1 MKLFERFEKWILLA
15 TIVLAICLRLPFVS
29 EIPSGFHA
37 DEAAYGY
44 NAYSILKTGMDEY
57 GKKFPII
64 LQSFGD
70 GKAAIYSYL
79 TIPFIAMFGLTEIAV
94 RMPSVVFGVLF
105 VLLTYLLVSRLSSN
119 KHLSII
125 AMMLAAVSPLGV
137 ELSRVQSDPLLCIVF
152 FYGAF
157 YFWLLWSE
165 KRKGIYIIFM
175 STLLI
180 ASFLTNTIT
189 RLFALPFFVLI
200 AFVYWKTYS
209 AKVKQMLIGI
219 VICVV
224 FGIGLLSLGFAGAR
238 FSQINIFSGQDVQ
251 LVLDEE
257 IREDG
262 VAGKSSIEARIV
274 HNKPI
279 AYARYMLTNFASY
292 LSSDFLFFQSEQP
305 RREQIPHMGV
315 LLLIECPFLLIG
327 IYQAF
332 KKKLRYGV
340 LSVLWFLLVPT
351 TLSIISGET
360 PNIHRFF
367 LAMLPVHI
375 LVGLGILSV
384 VKEVTKI
391 KRNIVIVVIAGAFLL
406 NVGYFFHQLFVHQPT
421 HFPYYRGYAYK
432 ELVQKLPLYYDN
444 YDHVV
449 VTKGNESPYI
459 YILFF
464 GKYDPRA
471 YQLSG
476 SHRDLDYQGFGKYV
490 FVPYDCPSFNGTTE
504 VNIVADKE
512 HTLLVRRG
520 NCDFGDNDKL
530 LDRVLWR
537 DGSEAFQFV
546 EYQDAPIKPKYE
558 R

>member
-1 MKLFERFEKWILLA
+1 
-15 TIVLAICLRLPFVS
+15 VS
-29 EIPSGFHA
+29 DIPSGFHA

-44 NAYSILKTGMDEY
+44 NAYSVLKTGRDEY
-57 GKKFPII
+57 GRFMPLIFE
-64 LQSFGD
+64 SFGD
-70 GKAAIYSYL
+70 SKAAVYSYL
-79 TIPFIAMFGLTEIAV
+79 TIPWVAIFGLTEFAV
-94 RMPSVVFGVLF
+94 RLPSVIFGVLF
-105 VLLTYLLVSRLSSN
+105 VLLTYLLVLRFSGDKRLSA
-119 KHLSII
+119 I
-125 AMMLAAVSPLGV
+125 ATLLAAISPLGI
-137 ELSRVQSDPLLCIVF
+137 ELSRVQSDPLVCIVF
-152 FYGAF
+152 FYLALF
-157 YFWLLWSE
+157 LWFIWLE
-165 KRKGIYIIFM
+165 KRKGMYIVFM
-175 STLLI
+175 LI
-180 ASFLTNTIT
+180 AIFLSFLTYTVT
-189 RLFALPFFVLI
+189 RLFAIPFFVLF
-200 AFVYWKTYS
+200 ASMFWKSYNAQAKRMFV
-209 AKVKQMLIGI
+209 IICFI
-219 VICVV
+219 VLGAI
-224 FGIGLLSLGFAGAR
+224 ISLSVGFAGGR
-238 FSQINIFSGQDVQ
+238 FSQINVFSSQDVQ

-279 AYARYMLTNFASY
+279 AYARYMLINFASY

-327 IYQAF
+327 IYQSF
-332 KKKLRYGV
+332 KKKLRYGI
-340 LSVLWFLLVPT
+340 LSVFWFLLVPA

-367 LAMLPVHI
+367 LAMLPIHI
-375 LVGLGILSV
+375 LVGLGVLA
-384 VKEVTKI
+384 VTKAFTQMQ
-391 KRNIVIVVIAGAFLL
+391 RSIVVLGIAGLFLL

-444 YDHVV
+444 YEHVV

-464 GKYDPRA
+464 GLYDPTL
-471 YQLSG
+471 YQQSG
-476 SHRDLDYQGFGKYV
+476 SHRDLDYQGFDKYV

-504 VNIVADKE
+504 ANIVADKE

-530 LDRVLWR
+530 IDRVFWR

-546 EYQDAPIKPKYE
+546 VYQDAPITPKIE

>member
-1 MKLFERFEKWILLA
+1 MKLFDRFEKWILLA
-15 TIVLAICLRLPFVS
+15 ILVLAIGLRLPYVS
-29 EIPSGFHA
+29 DIPSGFHA

-44 NAYSILKTGMDEY
+44 NAYSVLKTGRDEY
-57 GKKFPII
+57 GRFLPLIFE
-64 LQSFGD
+64 SFGD
-70 GKAAIYSYL
+70 SKAAVYSYL
-79 TIPFIAMFGLTEIAV
+79 TIPWIAIFGLTEFAV
-94 RMPSVVFGVLF
+94 RFPSVIFGVIF
-105 VLLTYLLVSRLSSN
+105 VLLTYLLVFRFSWDKRLSTITA
-119 KHLSII
+119 L
-125 AMMLAAVSPLGV
+125 LAAVSPLGI
-137 ELSRVQSDPLLCIVF
+137 ELSRVQSDPLVCIVF
-152 FYGAF
+152 FYLAL
-157 YFWLLWSE
+157 YLWVMWLE
-165 KRKGIYIIFM
+165 KRKGIYIVFMLATIF
-175 STLLI
+175 L
-180 ASFLTNTIT
+180 SFLTYTVT
-189 RLFALPFFVLI
+189 RLFAIPFFVLF
-200 AFVYWKTYS
+200 AYMFWKTYNAQ
-209 AKVKQMLIGI
+209 AKRMFVVVNLIVLGAI
-219 VICVV
+219 I
-224 FGIGLLSLGFAGAR
+224 FLSVGFAGGR
-238 FSQINIFSGQDVQ
+238 FSQINVFSSRDVQ
-251 LVLDEE
+251 LILDEE

-279 AYARYMLTNFASY
+279 AYARYMLTNFSSY

-340 LSVLWFLLVPT
+340 LSVVWFLLVPA

-367 LAMLPVHI
+367 LAMLPLHI
-375 LVGLGILSV
+375 LVGLGILAV
-384 VKEVTKI
+384 I
-391 KRNIVIVVIAGAFLL
+391 KALTHINRSIVVVGIAGVFLL
-406 NVGYFFHQLFVHQPT
+406 NLGYFFHQLFIHQPT
-421 HFPYYRGYAYK
+421 HFPYYRGFAYK
-432 ELVQKLPLYYDN
+432 ELVQKLPLYYDK

-464 GKYDPRA
+464 GSYDPTL
-471 YQLSG
+471 YQQSG

-504 VNIVADKE
+504 VNIIADKE

-530 LDRVLWR
+530 INRVFWR

-546 EYQDAPIKPKYE
+546 VYQDAQIKSEKE